1 MLIFLS
7 FRYLIVK
14 GFKKTSFQ
22 QKKKAVLEKQT
33 KKTRHI
39 QKWQTFI
46 HPSLIILNVKG
57 TNTWD
62 KRQKLP
68 AWIEKQNPKLTKP
81 KKTK

>member
-1 MLIFLS
+1 MRERLLIYNQQMLIFLS

-39 QKWQTFI
+39 QK
-46 HPSLIILNVKG
+46 
-57 TNTWD
+57 
-62 KRQKLP
+62 
-68 AWIEKQNPKLTKP
+68 
-81 KKTK
+81 